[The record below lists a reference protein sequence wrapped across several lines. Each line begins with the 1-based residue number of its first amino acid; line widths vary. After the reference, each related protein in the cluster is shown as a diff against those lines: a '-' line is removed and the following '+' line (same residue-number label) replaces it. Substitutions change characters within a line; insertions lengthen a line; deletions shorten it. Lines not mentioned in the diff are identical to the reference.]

1 MPLIQVP
8 RGNLH
13 YETHGKGRS
22 LALLHG
28 MWSHRGMWK
37 NVIPGLSAD
46 RFLVAPDYIGH
57 GESDRMRHPCRL
69 QDYATDINILF
80 ESMGIEDV
88 TLIGF
93 SMGSLISQE
102 YYRRYPS
109 RVRALVLIAT
119 PPPYKLRWRLA
130 MALVS
135 LLERLG
141 ITSLKKETIK
151 SITRRFSKGTDRSF
165 IDKSLK
171 ELTAYDDREFG
182 LILRSVWEQPSAD
195 RAATI
200 QVPTLLV
207 VGEKDGI
214 RGHSE
219 ALHRAIPHSRLQIVP
234 ESNHSVIFDNPKYL
248 TELILEFLSVHK

>member
-8 RGNLH
+8 RGNLR
-13 YETHGKGRS
+13 YETHGKGRN
-22 LALLHG
+22 LALIHG

-37 NVIPGLSAD
+37 NIIPGLSAD
-46 RFLVAPDYIGH
+46 HFVMAPDCIGH
-57 GESDRMRHPCRL
+57 GESDRMHHPGRL
-69 QDYATDINILF
+69 QDYVTDINLLF

-93 SMGSLISQE
+93 SMGALIAQE
-102 YYRRYPS
+102 YYHRYPS
-109 RVRALVLIAT
+109 RARALVLIAT

-135 LLERLG
+135 LLEKLG
-141 ITSLKKETIK
+141 ITSLKKETLK
-151 SITRRFSKGTDRSF
+151 ALTRRFSKGTDRSF

-171 ELTAYDDREFG
+171 ELTAYDEREFG
-182 LILRSVWEQPSAD
+182 LILQSGWEQPAAG
-195 RAATI
+195 RAGTI

-214 RGHSE
+214 RDHSE
-219 ALHRAIPHSRLQIVP
+219 VLHNTIPDSRLQIIP